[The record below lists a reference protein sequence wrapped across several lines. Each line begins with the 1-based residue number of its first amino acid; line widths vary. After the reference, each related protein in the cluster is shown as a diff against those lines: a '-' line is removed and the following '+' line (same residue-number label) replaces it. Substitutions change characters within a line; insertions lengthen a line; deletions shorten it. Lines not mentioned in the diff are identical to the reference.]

1 MSQFFPGRC
10 FANGD
15 FAFAH
20 TDRELPAMV
29 LRSLHPFPRRIRLAA
44 AIPLLAAFATASA
57 QSPHSPQTQRT
68 GDALITSDPSGML
81 QTSTPSGSIDTGNP
95 FFQSLGS
102 NGRSCKA
109 CHRQAE
115 GWTISAAEV
124 RQRFNATNG
133 LDPIFSLVDGAV
145 SPLADVSTLS
155 ARESAFSMLLNRGV
169 IRVGLPMPANA
180 EFRLT
185 AVDDPYG
192 YASAAQ
198 LSLFRRPVPSTNLIW
213 DTAMMWDGRETFA
226 PFQPPMDD
234 GLDREDIRSSL
245 ESQALHAILG
255 HEQATVTPDPATVDA
270 IVDFESHLVTAQ
282 IYDRDAG
289 MLNELGG
296 MGGAGILAQQRFWV
310 GINDPFGNDPT
321 LEPFDPRAMRLFDNW
336 NDPNARFN
344 QGRGAQARAAIARG
358 EALFNS
364 MKIEISGVAG
374 LNDVTGKPVIEGSC
388 STCHNAP
395 NIGNHSVGAPLNIG
409 ISDASRRTPDMPLYT
424 LTNNSTGQSVQTTD
438 PGLAMLTGK
447 WADIGKFK
455 GPMLRGLAAR
465 APYFHNGSAATLTD
479 VVNFYDSR
487 FHIGMTP
494 QQKSDLVAFL
504 SAL

>member
-1 MSQFFPGRC
+1 M
-10 FANGD
+10 
-15 FAFAH
+15 
-20 TDRELPAMV
+20 LI
-29 LRSLHPFPRRIRLAA
+29 HPFSRRIRIVLA
-44 AIPLLAAFATASA
+44 ILMSAAFAAASA
-57 QSPHSPQTQRT
+57 HPPQGSPSSQPPAN
-68 GDALITSDPSGML
+68 ALVTPDPSGTL
-81 QTSTPSGSIDTGNP
+81 QTNTPTGSIDRSNP

-102 NGRSCKA
+102 NGRSCDS

-115 GWTISAAEV
+115 GWTVSAAEV
-124 RQRFNATNG
+124 QQRFNATNG
-133 LDPIFSLVDGAV
+133 LDPIFSLVDGAD
-145 SPLADVSTLS
+145 SPLDDISTLA
-155 ARESAFSMLLNRGV
+155 ARESAFSMLLNHGV

-198 LSLFRRPVPSTNLIW
+198 LSLFRRPLPATNLVW
-213 DTAMMWDGRETFA
+213 DTAVMWDGRETFA
-226 PFQPPMDD
+226 PFQPPMDA

-245 ESQALHAILG
+245 ESQALHAVLG
-255 HEQATVTPDPATVDA
+255 HEQATVTPDQATVDA
-270 IVDFESHLVTAQ
+270 IVDFESHLTTAQ
-282 IYDRDAG
+282 LSDKQAG
-289 MLNELGG
+289 MLNERGG
-296 MGGAGILAQQRFWV
+296 MGGAGILAQQQFWV
-310 GINDPFGNDPT
+310 GINDPLGNDPT
-321 LEPFDPRAMRLFDNW
+321 LEPFDASAMRLFDDW
-336 NDPNARFN
+336 NDPQAQFN
-344 QGRGAQARAAIARG
+344 HGQGAQARAAIARG
-358 EALFNS
+358 EALFDS

-374 LNDVTGKPVIEGSC
+374 LNDATGQPVIEGSC

-409 ISDASRRTPDMPLYT
+409 IADASRRTPDLPLYT
-424 LTNNSTGQSVQTTD
+424 LTNNSTGQTVQTTD

-465 APYFHNGSAATLTD
+465 APYFHNGSAATLMD
-479 VVNFYDSR
+479 VVDFYDTR

-494 QQKSDLVAFL
+494 QQKDDLVAFL